1 MNTAKY
7 IFTIIILATFFL
19 PIAFVD
25 AEKEIAVVI
34 KVKGSAAIKSGDKNW
49 ESLKNGRR
57 LHSDDLVKTGKDALV
72 AIVFTDDKSM
82 LKIRS
87 NSQFQLKGERTE
99 KGVAKKL
106 LMMMGEVWSK
116 ITPKGAG
123 YEMVTPSGVAAVR
136 GTEFYSIV
144 DALKTTIIGITGSV
158 EIRTSAGSALVT
170 GKKTGTMEKGKTP
183 AVVETKGFE
192 AWADTDDVS
201 QSLDIEF
208 EDENGV
214 KKKLKIRY
222 QE

>member
-1 MNTAKY
+1 MSAIKKY
-7 IFTIIILATFFL
+7 LSILIVVTFFL
-19 PIAFVD
+19 PMAMAD

-34 KVKGSAAIKSGDKNW
+34 KVIGSASIKSGEQNW
-49 ESLKNGRR
+49 APLKNGRR
-57 LHSDDLVKTGKDALV
+57 LNSDDVVKTGNDALV

-87 NSQFQLKGERTE
+87 NSHFQLKGERTE
-99 KGVAKKL
+99 KGIAKKL
-106 LMMMGEVWSK
+106 LIMIGQVWSK

-144 DALKTTIIGITGSV
+144 EALKTTIVGITDSV
-158 EIRTSAGSALVT
+158 EIRTSVGSAMVT
-170 GKKTGTMEKGKTP
+170 ANKTGTFEKGKMP
-183 AVVETKGFE
+183 VVADTKGFE
-192 AWADTDDVS
+192 SWADSDDVS

-214 KKKLKIRY
+214 KKKM
-222 QE
+222 

>member
-1 MNTAKY
+1 MNAVMKMLT
-7 IFTIIILATFFL
+7 IFILALIFL
-19 PIAFVD
+19 PTAFAD

-34 KVKGSAAIKSGDKNW
+34 KVNGTAAIKSGEKKW
-49 ESLKNGRR
+49 EALKNGRR

-82 LKIRS
+82 LKIRA

-106 LMMMGEVWSK
+106 LMMMGQVWSK

-144 DALKTTIIGITGSV
+144 DALKTTIIGVSGTV
-158 EIRTSAGSALVT
+158 ELRTSVGSTMVT
-170 GKKTGTMEKGKTP
+170 ANKTGTMEKGKMP
-183 AVVETKGFE
+183 VVIDTKGFE
-192 AWADTDDVS
+192 PWADADDVS

-208 EDENGV
+208 ENENGV

>member
-1 MNTAKY
+1 MKSAHKLITVFVLFSLLLPYA
-7 IFTIIILATFFL
+7 LA
-19 PIAFVD
+19 D
-25 AEKEIAVVI
+25 AGKEIAVVI
-34 KVKGSAAIKSGDKNW
+34 KVKGSALIKSG
-49 ESLKNGRR
+49 ESSWVTLKNGRR
-57 LHSDDLVKTGKDALV
+57 LDSDDLIKTGKDALV

-106 LMMMGEVWSK
+106 LLMMGQVWSK

-123 YEMVTPSGVAAVR
+123 YKMVTPSGVAAVR
-136 GTEFYSIV
+136 GTEFYSLV
-144 DALKTTIIGITGSV
+144 TPLKTTIIGVSGSV
-158 EIRTSAGSALVT
+158 ELFSKLGSVMVT
-170 GKKTGTMEKGKTP
+170 ANKTGVLEKGKAP
-183 AVVETKGFE
+183 VLADTKGFE
-192 AWADTDDVS
+192 AWAETDDVS
-201 QSLDIEF
+201 QSLDVEF